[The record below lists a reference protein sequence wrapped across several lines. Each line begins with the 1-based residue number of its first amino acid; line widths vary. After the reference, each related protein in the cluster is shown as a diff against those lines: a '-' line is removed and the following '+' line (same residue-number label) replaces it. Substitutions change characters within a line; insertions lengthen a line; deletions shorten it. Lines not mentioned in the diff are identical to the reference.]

1 MDRINFRGSILVWF
15 VQYIIWT
22 TLLVTVYF
30 YSYNKELSTYIEKLL
45 ATENLSIK
53 LGKQIIIKD
62 MEIIRSDV
70 LGLTHH
76 EALYK
81 LSISPTTTELESLS
95 REFFLFSLT
104 GRGVYDQ
111 VRFLDSE
118 GMEIVRINYID
129 GQPVKVPPHQLQNK
143 VNRNYFKDAIV
154 LERREILISPFDLN
168 TEKGQVEQ
176 PIKPILRFATPV
188 FDYLGRKRGIVIL
201 NYLGSTI
208 TNNFYEASKN
218 SINQPMLMN
227 DSGYWLFNNNKD
239 LAWGFMYGREPE
251 FTKDYPLAWK
261 VLEKKD
267 KGQIQT
273 DAGFFTFDTVN
284 ILNDSVSGDF
294 KSSRYFPDTH
304 TSAGNNPASW
314 KIISHLPSEILD
326 AEAARI
332 YNNLTTIFLP
342 FFILLTIVHIT
353 FNHFRKQHKN
363 REFIFNRV
371 MKNSINEVYIFN
383 AYTLLFNNVNQGA
396 LNNIGY
402 TLNEMKTMTPVDII
416 PDFSLEAYEKLLTPL
431 RNNEIKELI
440 FETIHQRKDGS
451 QYPIE
456 AHLQLMAGGEELFT
470 AFILDISTRKKTAEQ
485 LNQLAD
491 MVSCSKDMVALIDTN
506 YRHVTVNRAY
516 GEMLSLS
523 SENIIG
529 RTVAD
534 VVGEDYFLNQ
544 VKLRL
549 DECFSGKTVSFET
562 VYSSSPH
569 DKHIFNISFSPYAG
583 SNKIIKGAIVSA
595 RDITENEM
603 LKSSKIDSIGLLA
616 GGIAH
621 DFNNILTGLFGN
633 IQLAQLKLSLDHPA
647 YKHIENASIAM
658 SRAKSLTGQLLTFS
672 KGGQPLL
679 EVEDIKPV
687 ILDSVKLNLSGSDTE
702 SVINL
707 CEDLWRIKID
717 KGQLS
722 QVFSNILI
730 NAIQAMPDGG
740 KIYIDATNEIF
751 TNETATPFL
760 SGNFVKICIR
770 DEGIGISKENLN
782 DIFVPYYSTKKTGN
796 GLGLAS
802 SLSVIKKHQG
812 EIMVD
817 SEVGA
822 GTSFTIYLPAY
833 LTVGSEKVIQSTDKI
848 NAPANAAHILLMD
861 DEKMIRILCTEM
873 LDSFGCTVESAKEGN
888 EAIDMYL
895 AAKKTSTPFDI
906 VIMDLT
912 VPGGMGGVDAV
923 KKLLSIENDA
933 KVIVSSGYSNDDAMA
948 NYAKYGFAARLTKPF
963 KLQELQKEIAQLL

>member
-1 MDRINFRGSILVWF
+1 
-15 VQYIIWT
+15 
-22 TLLVTVYF
+22 
-30 YSYNKELSTYIEKLL
+30 
-45 ATENLSIK
+45 
-53 LGKQIIIKD
+53 
-62 MEIIRSDV
+62 
-70 LGLTHH
+70 
-76 EALYK
+76 
-81 LSISPTTTELESLS
+81 
-95 REFFLFSLT
+95 
-104 GRGVYDQ
+104 
-111 VRFLDSE
+111 
-118 GMEIVRINYID
+118 
-129 GQPVKVPPHQLQNK
+129 
-143 VNRNYFKDAIV
+143 
-154 LERREILISPFDLN
+154 
-168 TEKGQVEQ
+168 
-176 PIKPILRFATPV
+176 
-188 FDYLGRKRGIVIL
+188 
-201 NYLGSTI
+201 
-208 TNNFYEASKN
+208 
-218 SINQPMLMN
+218 
-227 DSGYWLFNNNKD
+227 
-239 LAWGFMYGREPE
+239 
-251 FTKDYPLAWK
+251 
-261 VLEKKD
+261 
-267 KGQIQT
+267 
-273 DAGFFTFDTVN
+273 
-284 ILNDSVSGDF
+284 
-294 KSSRYFPDTH
+294 
-304 TSAGNNPASW
+304 
-314 KIISHLPSEILD
+314 
-326 AEAARI
+326 
-332 YNNLTTIFLP
+332 
-342 FFILLTIVHIT
+342 
-353 FNHFRKQHKN
+353 
-363 REFIFNRV
+363 
-371 MKNSINEVYIFN
+371 
-383 AYTLLFNNVNQGA
+383 
-396 LNNIGY
+396 
-402 TLNEMKTMTPVDII
+402 
-416 PDFSLEAYEKLLTPL
+416 
-431 RNNEIKELI
+431 
-440 FETIHQRKDGS
+440 
-451 QYPIE
+451 
-456 AHLQLMAGGEELFT
+456 
-470 AFILDISTRKKTAEQ
+470 

-562 VYSSSPH
+562 EYSSSPH

-812 EIMVD
+812 CNKGE
-817 SEVGA
+817 G
-822 GTSFTIYLPAY
+822 
-833 LTVGSEKVIQSTDKI
+833 
-848 NAPANAAHILLMD
+848 
-861 DEKMIRILCTEM
+861 R
-873 LDSFGCTVESAKEGN
+873 LDN
-888 EAIDMYL
+888 H
-895 AAKKTSTPFDI
+895 
-906 VIMDLT
+906 
-912 VPGGMGGVDAV
+912 
-923 KKLLSIENDA
+923 
-933 KVIVSSGYSNDDAMA
+933 
-948 NYAKYGFAARLTKPF
+948 
-963 KLQELQKEIAQLL
+963 